1 METGRIITQLRI
13 KANLTQ
19 EQLAEKLFVSRELVS
34 KWETGSRLPGYSV
47 IQTLSEIFNVSP
59 DSILDRND
67 MILNDLS
74 ECFDNYDIKNED
86 SIIEILN
93 SFIKTLNDR
102 EKCVFL
108 RRYYFFEDI
117 SVISIN
123 YEISENYV
131 RTILTRTR
139 KKLKKHLEVLYG

>member
-93 SFIKTLNDR
+93 SFIETLNDR

>member
-19 EQLAEKLFVSRELVS
+19 EQLAEKLFVSKKLVS

-67 MILNDLS
+67 MIIFHIYQILKWN
-74 ECFDNYDIKNED
+74 
-86 SIIEILN
+86 IIA
-93 SFIKTLNDR
+93 SK
-102 EKCVFL
+102 
-108 RRYYFFEDI
+108 
-117 SVISIN
+117 S
-123 YEISENYV
+123 
-131 RTILTRTR
+131 
-139 KKLKKHLEVLYG
+139 

>member
-93 SFIKTLNDR
+93 SFIETLNDR

-139 KKLKKHLEVLYG
+139 